1 MMKKESKADAFKAI
15 QIISIL
21 AVLAVAVFIAVTL
34 AGYVGYPLGDAN
46 LFLGT
51 VGGVLVIAGCGLIAY
66 PTQRTTGLGV
76 ALLAVGGFVLVEL
89 MFIMMA

>member
-1 MMKKESKADAFKAI
+1 MKSNTKSDAFKAI

-46 LFLGT
+46 LFLAT
-51 VGGVLVIAGCGLIAY
+51 VGVVLAVAGGGLILY
-66 PTQRTTGLGV
+66 PTPRTTGVGV
-76 ALLAVGGFVLVEL
+76 ALLVVGGFVLVEL